1 MPIASAAALVDQ
13 LRQSGLLPAAY
24 LDKLAASIRAQPR
37 TADQLAQELVG
48 QNALTSYQAKQL
60 LRGRAV
66 DLVLGPYVILEPIGR
81 GQMGQVFRARHRQR
95 GDVVAVKMIRKDL
108 RADVKVLQRFRREV
122 HAISQLAHPNLI
134 RARDVEE
141 VGTAHFYAMEYV
153 AGIDIAELIE
163 QVGKVPIGPA
173 CDYVRQAAL
182 GLQHAHEHRLIHR
195 DIKPA
200 NFLIAPPPA
209 RRPSAGVLPPAAR
222 PGHWGTIK
230 LLDLGL
236 ALLKQP
242 MADGGGPPD
251 LTAPG
256 FTLGTADYMAPEQ
269 VSRPHEVDI
278 RADLYGLGC
287 TFYHMLA
294 GQPPFP
300 EGELIVKLSKHRVEE
315 PKRVEEL
322 RPEVPP
328 GLAGVLRKMMAKRP
342 EARYQK
348 PADVAQALA
357 VILARL
363 DGTLLAADWQPPST
377 AAAPGRKP
385 MPAVSPEQTP
395 TVPLWVVGV
404 CILMFVGSFVVLW
417 LLWGK

>member
-13 LRQSGLLPAAY
+13 LRQSGLLPAPF
-24 LDKLAASIRAQPR
+24 LEKLAASLRAQPR
-37 TADQLAQELVG
+37 TADQLAQELVS
-48 QNALTSYQAKQL
+48 QNALTTYQAKQL
-60 LRGRAV
+60 LRGRV
-66 DLVLGPYVILEPIGR
+66 LDLVLGPYVILEPVGR

-95 GDVVAVKMIRKDL
+95 GEIVAVKVIRQDL
-108 RADVKVLQRFRREV
+108 RADLKILQRFRREV
-122 HAISQLAHPNLI
+122 RAISQLSHPNLI

-153 AGIDIAELIE
+153 AGVDVAELIE

-182 GLQHAHEHRLIHR
+182 GLQHAHEHRMIHR

-200 NFLIAPPPA
+200 NLLIAPPPA
-209 RRPSAGVLPPAAR
+209 RPPSTGPLPSAAR
-222 PGHWGTIK
+222 PGHWGTVK

-242 MADGGGPPD
+242 AGDGPGMGD

-300 EGELIVKLSKHRVEE
+300 EGELIVKLSKHRAEE
-315 PKRVEEL
+315 PQRLEEL

-328 GLAGVLRKMMAKRP
+328 GLAGVLRKMMAKQP

-348 PADVAQALA
+348 PADVAQVLGT
-357 VILARL
+357 ILSRL
-363 DGTLLAADWQPPST
+363 DAALLDAAWQPPTT

-385 MPAVSPEQTP
+385 PTATP
-395 TVPLWVVGV
+395 TGQSLTIPIWLVGV
-404 CILMFVGSFVVLW
+404 CILMFVGSFVVFW
-417 LLWGK
+417 LLYGR